1 VTEILLVRHGETEW
15 NRLHRWQGHTDT
27 PLNDTGRAQ
36 ARELAHT
43 LAGERV
49 DAVYS
54 SDLSRASE
62 TAAAIAGEHG
72 LAVLVDPDLREID
85 VGGREGLTREEV
97 EQRFPDGGWNG
108 ETREE
113 HAARV
118 LRALHRI
125 ADRHPDGRVVVVGH
139 GGTLRRAQEAA
150 LVEPLGPIGNCATWA
165 VRLRNGTLLAVD

>member
-15 NRLHRWQGHTDT
+15 NRLHRWQGHADT

-36 ARELAHT
+36 ARQLART
-43 LAGERV
+43 LAGQRV

-62 TAAAIAGEHG
+62 TAAVVAAELG
-72 LAVLVDPDLREID
+72 LPVHVDPDLREID

-97 EQRFPDGGWNG
+97 EERFPDGAWDG
-108 ETREE
+108 ETREQ
-113 HAARV
+113 HAERV

-125 ADRHPDGRVVVVGH
+125 AERHPDGRVVVVGH

-150 LVEPLGPIGNCATWA
+150 LIEPDGPIGNCATWA
-165 VRLRNGTLLAVD
+165 VRLRDGALRAVD

>member
-27 PLNDTGRAQ
+27 PLNATGRAQ
-36 ARELAHT
+36 VRELALA

-62 TAAAIAGEHG
+62 TAAAIAAEHG
-72 LAVLVDPDLREID
+72 LPVHVDPDLREID

-97 EQRFPDGGWNG
+97 AQRFPEDGWDG
-108 ETREE
+108 ETREQ
-113 HAARV
+113 HAERV

-125 ADRHPDGRVVVVGH
+125 ADRHPDERVVVVGH

-150 LVEPLGPIGNCATWA
+150 LVEALEPIGNCATWA

>member
-1 VTEILLVRHGETEW
+1 M
-15 NRLHRWQGHTDT
+15 

-36 ARELAHT
+36 ARELART

-62 TAAAIAGEHG
+62 TAAAIAAEHA
-72 LAVLVDPDLREID
+72 LPVHVAPDLREID
-85 VGGREGLTREEV
+85 VGGREGLTAEEV
-97 EQRFPDGGWNG
+97 ERRFPDGGWDG

-125 ADRHPDGRVVVVGH
+125 AGRQPAGRGA
-139 GGTLRRAQEAA
+139 GGR
-150 LVEPLGPIGNCATWA
+150 P
-165 VRLRNGTLLAVD
+165 